1 MSQTFLLVGLVF
13 SAVLGSIFSVITAK
27 NKRKVEKIKK
37 ESIPVREKKGNGQ
50 TKSLRKRIKIA
61 AINGIIG
68 AILLSL
74 VNTINAIMGI
84 ILVSLAYWLFGLLV
98 GLLIFAVNVVSAMTW
113 EKNENV
119 RTKSKLKI
127 FLSPVIKGVI
137 IGPIIYI
144 IGTVGLGFGGVDG
157 VINDVVHSV
166 VDSTVY
172 MAVYGVF
179 IGLMQLSIRS
189 ISPLKASTK

>member
-13 SAVLGSIFSVITAK
+13 SAVLGAIFSVITAK
-27 NKRKVEKIKK
+27 NKRKIEKTENK
-37 ESIPVREKKGNGQ
+37 SRSTREKRGNGQ

-61 AINGIIG
+61 AINGMMG

-74 VNTINAIMGI
+74 VNIINVIMGV
-84 ILVSLAYWLFGLLV
+84 ILVPLVNWLFGLFI
-98 GLLIFAVNVVSAMTW
+98 GLIIFAMNVVSAMTW

-119 RTKSKLKI
+119 KTKSKLKI

-144 IGTVGLGFGGVDG
+144 IGTAGLGIGGVNG
-157 VINDVVHSV
+157 MIDVVVYSM
-166 VDSTVY
+166 VDTTVY
-172 MAVYGVF
+172 MAVYGVI

-189 ISPLKASTK
+189 ISPLKASTR